1 MAWNGLHGA
10 KVFDGT
16 GVGGMKRKGV
26 SNHAVCL
33 RPGYDPLLDTMKACR
48 RGRGVK
54 PCGRSNKA
62 TLSRF

>member
-26 SNHAVCL
+26 SNHAL
-33 RPGYDPLLDTMKACR
+33 FMRPGHDPGTDT
-48 RGRGVK
+48 VDQ
-54 PCGRSNKA
+54 
-62 TLSRF
+62 

>member
-1 MAWNGLHGA
+1 MAWNGLRGA

-33 RPGYDPLLDTMKACR
+33 RPGYDPLLDTMDTKR
-48 RGRGVK
+48 RLGLH
-54 PCGRSNKA
+54 
-62 TLSRF
+62 TLRLLR

>member
-33 RPGYDPLLDTMKACR
+33 RPRNDPLLDTMDKKR
-48 RGRGVK
+48 RLGLHILRLL
-54 PCGRSNKA
+54 R
-62 TLSRF
+62 

>member
-1 MAWNGLHGA
+1 MAWNGLRVA

-33 RPGYDPLLDTMKACR
+33 RPGYDPLLDTMDKER
-48 RGRGVK
+48 RLGLH
-54 PCGRSNKA
+54 
-62 TLSRF
+62 TLRLLR

>member
-26 SNHAVCL
+26 SNHAL
-33 RPGYDPLLDTMKACR
+33 FMWPGDDPMLDTMDKKR
-48 RGRGVK
+48 RLGLYILRLL
-54 PCGRSNKA
+54 R
-62 TLSRF
+62 